1 MHAHFLKGKDNNLNK
16 DTSLYMLQGFS
27 GMQPWDALLY
37 NSEWGKN
44 HCRQERWIVL

>member
-16 DTSLYMLQGFS
+16 DTSLYMMQGFS

-37 NSEWGKN
+37 NSEWGKKS
-44 HCRQERWIVL
+44 L

>member
-16 DTSLYMLQGFS
+16 DTSLQGFS

-37 NSEWGKN
+37 NSEWGKKS
-44 HCRQERWIVL
+44 L